1 MLVNNKDMLIC
12 NKKLLVNNKNIIIC
26 NKNMLVN
33 NKKLLINNKG
43 LLIFNKKGM
52 FYILFATNTPY
63 NPILKAIQGL
73 ILPFTTQFLPQF

>member
-1 MLVNNKDMLIC
+1 MLAN
-12 NKKLLVNNKNIIIC
+12 NKKLLTINECLII
-26 NKNMLVN
+26 N
-33 NKKLLINNKG
+33 NKKLLINNKV
-43 LLIFNKKGM
+43 LLIFNKKGT